1 MDWAKILDKFS
12 VFIAALIP
20 GSFVLLVAALH
31 HSELWR
37 KLWAQGAASGPSL
50 QEPVPPQAPV
60 VQPEVP
66 LWRSQ
71 NWRSLLAVYLGT
83 AAPENVVLIDESQL
97 SNDALWQEWWTL
109 LSWQVMPKDDPQ
121 SKRQALLISIE
132 ANFGGAFL
140 IILLSAP
147 WTPVLRHW
155 WVVLPSAFWV
165 LINSWAAYYQYL
177 KANNPQVLYF
187 KQMEY
192 LQMHVCKGEH
202 SDEEAG

>member
-37 KLWAQGAASGPSL
+37 KLWDLNYLGYQTKIGILVFAAFAAGLTVNEGVAFILNFAGNFVTSYKMAVAQKEAALQARQAAQGAASGPSL
-50 QEPVPPQAPV
+50 QERVPPQAPV
-60 VQPEVP
+60 VQLEVP

-121 SKRQALLISIE
+121 SKR
-132 ANFGGAFL
+132 
-140 IILLSAP
+140 
-147 WTPVLRHW
+147 
-155 WVVLPSAFWV
+155 
-165 LINSWAAYYQYL
+165 
-177 KANNPQVLYF
+177 
-187 KQMEY
+187 
-192 LQMHVCKGEH
+192 
-202 SDEEAG
+202 